1 MPGVVAV
8 ITGRDLAADNIGGI
22 PPVASFNGRDGKPM
36 FQATMPVLAAER
48 VRYVGEAV
56 AIVIAETA
64 HQAQDAA
71 EAIDV
76 QFDQL
81 AAAPN
86 VERAMAKD
94 ALAIWPDAP
103 GNIALDWEDGDARG
117 G

>member
-1 MPGVVAV
+1 M
-8 ITGRDLAADNIGGI
+8 AAT
-22 PPVASFNGRDGKPM
+22 AKPM
-36 FQATMPVLAAER
+36 FHATMPVLAAER
-48 VRYVGEAV
+48 VRDVAEAI

-81 AAAPN
+81 AAASN
-86 VERAMAKD
+86 VERAMSKD

-103 GNIALDWEDGDARG
+103 GK
-117 G
+117 